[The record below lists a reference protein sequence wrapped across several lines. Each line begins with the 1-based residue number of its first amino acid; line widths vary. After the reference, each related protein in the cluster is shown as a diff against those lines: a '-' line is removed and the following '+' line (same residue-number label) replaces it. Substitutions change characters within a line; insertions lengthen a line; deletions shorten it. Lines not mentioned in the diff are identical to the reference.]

1 MRKKPLAILT
11 HDKDLIKDYV
21 KDIPAEAKNLMEKY
35 WPGPLTLIFEKSSS
49 FIANS
54 YDYFPTVAFRMPNS
68 SITLELL
75 KALGMLYTTSV
86 NISGQ
91 AELNTPSEI
100 DNVFGEQIDY
110 IICDEVTLSKLPST
124 IIDATKLPL
133 TVIRQGAVKI

>member
-1 MRKKPLAILT
+1 
-11 HDKDLIKDYV
+11 
-21 KDIPAEAKNLMEKY
+21 
-35 WPGPLTLIFEKSSS
+35 
-49 FIANS
+49 
-54 YDYFPTVAFRMPNS
+54 MPNS